1 MRTGPGRLT
10 GNLLCAAFLLAEAV
24 LFGWIVR
31 TTFSEESGDKARMA
45 SIVICASF
53 AFARLAL
60 TLLKECRRDP
70 RSEVEETRPGS
81 DPAEEAF
88 LLSAFIFSSAA
99 DRYLI
104 FDPEKTLSAVLIFC
118 IAQIFHALR
127 IMAVSGL
134 SRGWLLA
141 RAGLL
146 LAGGTVLAAMRVR
159 DPLIY
164 AGTFY
169 ILNLA
174 VSFARSIG
182 AAGRN
187 RSYRILPMGLFLF
200 ILCDITVGIR
210 GMGPSWNLPERLVST
225 ASDLTYI
232 FYVPSQVLIALSGL
246 EFRRR
251 DASWKT
257 S

>member
-24 LFGWIVR
+24 LFGWIVW
-31 TTFSEESGDKARMA
+31 TTFSEGSGDKARMA
-45 SIVICASF
+45 SIVVCA
-53 AFARLAL
+53 AFALVRFAL
-60 TLLKECRRDP
+60 TLLKECGRVP
-70 RSEVEETRPGS
+70 RSEDEEAGTGS
-81 DPAEEAF
+81 DTAEEAF

-118 IAQIFHALR
+118 VAQVFHALR
-127 IMAVSGL
+127 IMAASGM
-134 SRGWLLA
+134 SGGWLFA
-141 RAGLL
+141 RAVLL
-146 LAGGTVLAAMRVR
+146 LTGGAVLAIMKVR

-182 AAGRN
+182 LAGKK
-187 RSYRILPMGLFLF
+187 RSCLILPAGLFLF

-210 GMGPSWNLPERLVST
+210 GMGPSWDLPERLVSV

-251 DASWKT
+251 EASWKT